1 MSNQFVS
8 TISALA
14 KIIVALQKN
23 ETIFFGS
30 ANKDYQGQYE
40 NTMYT
45 PNTTVQVLLP
55 FYPELQATISVKPT
69 PIVDRTR
76 SVTCDQIFSTVA
88 QVNTVD
94 LSLGVKPFVEKR
106 LMQFYK
112 VIQNGVERYLV
123 DKLIAS
129 STFIPV
135 TAVSAL
141 KTTAPLDWLYNAK
154 TMMTHM
160 KMNDVGTIMVLNNQ
174 TANKVRKQ
182 LSQSAQSSDRVAQS
196 VIRRGLVG
204 QISGVPVHESADL
217 LDHRAGQ
224 LAKVS
229 GLNLRIKSIQKSAD
243 GLEIIGLTFNAYKDT
258 SASTPINDISHNAV
272 KKYDGF
278 VLNTIGW
285 KQPIS
290 NRDTDY
296 VAFCRSNADIDS
308 ISGGSFAITLSQPL
322 ELAQLSREP
331 AVGDAVMALDDHT
344 HNFLYTRYGLTAVN
358 PPLQPLKSV
367 DSKVV
372 STEGISCTVNMQ
384 GDMYAYTEGYRISTM
399 MGATVFNQNV
409 IALPIPTASLSP
421 QASGFDLAGVMAEGI
436 AKRLE
441 NKTVLSE
448 KAKPTAKADVKPKAK
463 KAKPKATAT
472 EPSDTLEGSATT
484 AEA

>member
-45 PNTTVQVLLP
+45 SNTTVQVLLP
-55 FYPELQATISVKPT
+55 FYPELQTTISVKPT

-224 LAKVS
+224 LAKVN

-243 GLEIIGLTFNAYKDT
+243 GLEII
-258 SASTPINDISHNAV
+258 
-272 KKYDGF
+272 
-278 VLNTIGW
+278 
-285 KQPIS
+285 
-290 NRDTDY
+290 
-296 VAFCRSNADIDS
+296 
-308 ISGGSFAITLSQPL
+308 
-322 ELAQLSREP
+322 
-331 AVGDAVMALDDHT
+331 
-344 HNFLYTRYGLTAVN
+344 
-358 PPLQPLKSV
+358 
-367 DSKVV
+367 
-372 STEGISCTVNMQ
+372 
-384 GDMYAYTEGYRISTM
+384 
-399 MGATVFNQNV
+399 
-409 IALPIPTASLSP
+409 
-421 QASGFDLAGVMAEGI
+421 
-436 AKRLE
+436 
-441 NKTVLSE
+441 
-448 KAKPTAKADVKPKAK
+448 
-463 KAKPKATAT
+463 
-472 EPSDTLEGSATT
+472 
-484 AEA
+484 